1 MLQSN
6 DCSRQVGLQHHHSVT
21 HHFQLITFNCHSRDE
36 TCSSHRAPYSGL
48 EGICS
53 SVLCLERCIVLAVNN
68 DVSNGA
74 NCSTY
79 TDDHTS
85 HAEELER

>member
-1 MLQSN
+1 MEP
-6 DCSRQVGLQHHHSVT
+6 C
-21 HHFQLITFNCHSRDE
+21 
-36 TCSSHRAPYSGL
+36 SGL
-48 EGICS
+48 EGIRSC
-53 SVLCLERCIVLAVNN
+53 VLCLERCVVLAVVN

-85 HAEELER
+85 HAEKLES